1 MVSNVFPTN
10 SNMPK
15 TLRRWEMNMIS
26 SFDDK
31 SYALIVET
39 ITRKVE
45 TMTDRKEIPIIACE
59 PIGMFLNL
67 GTIINPIPMIKM
79 VRPLSTR
86 NIRCRP
92 KTDPLIIGIFAFN
105 MSANHMEPIIDP
117 ARKKIAADTINGLTI
132 WLSLTKSFGIFT
144 NFAKLLFFPS
154 LSKKK
159 HVFDFVI

>member
-1 MVSNVFPTN
+1 MSIIFPTN

-15 TLRRWEMNMIS
+15 ILRILEMNMIS
-26 SFDDK
+26 SSNDK

-45 TMTDRKEIPIIACE
+45 TMTDKKEIIIIACE

-86 NIRCRP
+86 NIRCKL
-92 KTDPLIIGIFAFN
+92 KTDPLIMGIFAFKI
-105 MSANHMEPIIDP
+105 SANHMEPINDP
-117 ARKKIAADTINGLTI
+117 ARKKISAETINGLTI

-144 NFAKLLFFPS
+144 LFAKLLFFPS
-154 LSKKK
+154 LSLKKA
-159 HVFDFVI
+159 